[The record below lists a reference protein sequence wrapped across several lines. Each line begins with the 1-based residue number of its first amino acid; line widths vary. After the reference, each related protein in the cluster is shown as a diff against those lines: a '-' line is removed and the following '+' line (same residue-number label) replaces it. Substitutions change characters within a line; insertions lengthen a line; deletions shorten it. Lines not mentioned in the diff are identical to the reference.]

1 MYDNA
6 SLKLASC
13 LLIGKFV
20 RHRPVA
26 LLQQMT
32 GELGRH
38 ISQIR
43 RKLSRPQLD
52 YFIQELSIAQ
62 SVRAI
67 AAASPQ
73 SLRRSL
79 GSGLLFPD
87 ALYYRA
93 KNFAVCLFH
102 VCIKVCHIN
111 APGPNISCPSNCQL
125 SGKNAPC
132 AHRCS
137 SIKITRRHE
146 RLVFDPPEEK

>member
-13 LLIGKFV
+13 LFIGKFV
-20 RHRPVA
+20 RQRPVA

-38 ISQIR
+38 VSQIR
-43 RKLSRPQLD
+43 RKLSRHQLD
-52 YFIQELSIAQ
+52 YFVQELSIAQ

-67 AAASPQ
+67 AATPPQ
-73 SLRRSL
+73 LSWSGL
-79 GSGLLFPD
+79 GSRPLFPD

-102 VCIKVCHIN
+102 VYIKLCHIK
-111 APGPNISCPSNCQL
+111 AQGPNIYCPSNCQL

-137 SIKITRRHE
+137 SIKIT
-146 RLVFDPPEEK
+146 

>member
-93 KNFAVCLFH
+93 KN
-102 VCIKVCHIN
+102 
-111 APGPNISCPSNCQL
+111 
-125 SGKNAPC
+125 GKNAPC